1 MAQVSVN
8 VSFEVTDPG
17 EAQALID
24 QWKLHEGCNV
34 FVSISDSSPPM
45 TTDEG
50 GSVVPVPEPE
60 SLEPPSPP
68 ENLGEGGG

>member
-24 QWKLHEGCNV
+24 QWTLHEGCNV

-50 GSVVPVPEPE
+50 GSVVPVPEPA
-60 SLEPPSPP
+60 SLEPPP
-68 ENLGEGGG
+68 EDLSEGGG